1 MGGPHTSCFSPEASR
16 PFCAAIQPQIQTSL
30 VRRPGALGG
39 WLRGRASVSLGCVN
53 ARLHAQACS
62 WVDEPDELAV
72 YLAEARENR
81 QIGVCRS
88 SSSSVRRKE
97 CKLLWLW
104 RMVSVW
110 YRRASRELR
119 AFEQE
124 GAGPPTTDERR
135 RFFLPGYLYIP
146 RVFRVHN
153 ATVDKLVWVYT
164 KSRGIRVYSIPT
176 SKNRG
181 GLAGVFGGN
190 L

>member
-1 MGGPHTSCFSPEASR
+1 MILPRRMRRRGGER
-16 PFCAAIQPQIQTSL
+16 L
-30 VRRPGALGG
+30 E
-39 WLRGRASVSLGCVN
+39 RGR
-53 ARLHAQACS
+53 HAQACS

-104 RMVSVW
+104 RMVLVW

-153 ATVDKLVWVYT
+153 ATVDELVWVYT